1 MLMQNDKFPFDPRC
15 PICATARKVAGY
27 NKTLLVRLLA
37 IDFPIRVQS
46 PECGH
51 SWVVSPMEKARLR
64 QYLDG
69 TRGAGTLPETETGGE
84 PA

>member
-27 NKTLLVRLLA
+27 NRTLLVRLLA

-51 SWVVSPMEKARLR
+51 SWVVSPVDKARLR
-64 QYLDG
+64 QFLDG
-69 TRGAGTLPETETGGE
+69 HTDEGTLPKEEAGGE